1 MGSSVYNLGT
11 VERMQM
17 NVILVYRDWLLYKF
31 DSKVININPAGRKT
45 HT

>member
-1 MGSSVYNLGT
+1 MGSSVYNLAA

-17 NVILVYRDWLLYKF
+17 NVILVNRDWLLYKF
-31 DSKVININPAGRKT
+31 DSKVININPADRKT